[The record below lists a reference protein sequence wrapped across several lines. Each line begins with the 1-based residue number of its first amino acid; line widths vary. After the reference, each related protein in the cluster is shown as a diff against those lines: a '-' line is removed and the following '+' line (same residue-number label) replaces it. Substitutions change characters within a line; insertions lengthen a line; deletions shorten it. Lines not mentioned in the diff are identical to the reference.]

1 MIVKELYLRNF
12 RNYQDER
19 VVFDP
24 SLNILHGEN
33 AVGKTN
39 LLEALVYL
47 SMTRSHRVSD
57 EKKLIRNGMPF
68 ANIACVYSDETG
80 DHRIEAIIHS
90 KGKTLLVNRNVVKKS
105 SSFLGLL
112 NVVVF
117 SPDDLSIFVDAP
129 KERRKLLDQ
138 EITKISKKYLHS
150 LSQYQSLLKER
161 NALLKKQKIDEALL
175 SILDER
181 IIQEEVVIIECRRA
195 FEACMNPYIQK
206 YFLHL
211 YGEDL
216 NACIS
221 YECMSQSANEYLYQ
235 DLKRLYEESRS
246 KDIENRFTSIGIH
259 REDLIFKLNN
269 ENVIYGS
276 SQGQK
281 RMIMLAFKMALLHF
295 IEEASNKKAILLLD
309 DVLSELD
316 ETRQRKLMN
325 LCGKNYQCV
334 ITTTNIPHYVQHTLS
349 QEYLV
354 RNGHIENAGGKR

>member
-117 SPDDLSIFVDAP
+117 SPDDLSIFQDAP
-129 KERRKLLDQ
+129 KERRKL
-138 EITKISKKYLHS
+138 
-150 LSQYQSLLKER
+150 
-161 NALLKKQKIDEALL
+161 
-175 SILDER
+175 
-181 IIQEEVVIIECRRA
+181 
-195 FEACMNPYIQK
+195 
-206 YFLHL
+206 
-211 YGEDL
+211 
-216 NACIS
+216 
-221 YECMSQSANEYLYQ
+221 
-235 DLKRLYEESRS
+235 
-246 KDIENRFTSIGIH
+246 
-259 REDLIFKLNN
+259 
-269 ENVIYGS
+269 
-276 SQGQK
+276 
-281 RMIMLAFKMALLHF
+281 
-295 IEEASNKKAILLLD
+295 
-309 DVLSELD
+309 
-316 ETRQRKLMN
+316 
-325 LCGKNYQCV
+325 
-334 ITTTNIPHYVQHTLS
+334 
-349 QEYLV
+349 
-354 RNGHIENAGGKR
+354 